1 MLTPLRKSSSLKSP
15 ALLIAAISGRAIAQ
29 SARRA
34 GFVPL
39 VADFFVDLDTQDAAH
54 ACRKLDGDI
63 ARGIEWAALS
73 RALEALAAE
82 SPSPILGLVYGSGFE
97 DRPKVLTRIAK
108 SWTLLGNDEA
118 TVAHL
123 KDPESFFGEFDRLGV
138 AHPATASKRPAKG
151 EGASAWLVKRKG
163 GAGGSHIGVSG
174 TARARGKVYY
184 QERVDGRAVSA
195 LFVANGKEAR
205 VLGFSEQWTA
215 PSKRSPW
222 RYGGA
227 VRPAHLAAA
236 AKEAMI
242 SAVERATFAF
252 KIKGLAS
259 ADFIVDGQS
268 ALLLEINP
276 RPGATIDIFE
286 SSASPL
292 IGLHLDA
299 VCQAKLPRA
308 ALSLEGAMAS
318 AIVFAAEPVQV
329 PFTMTWPD
337 WVGDRPRPG
346 EIIDKNR
353 PICTVWA
360 RAGTK
365 ARAKSSVE
373 TRTKAVLA
381 WIESKCRGNNR
392 EQNGQKGG
400 RERGLARGVTE
411 RQHQGRA
418 GRQIHHRGR

>member
-1 MLTPLRKSSSLKSP
+1 LRRNSSLKRPS
-15 ALLIAAISGRAIAQ
+15 LLIAAISGRAIAQ

-39 VADFFVDLDTQDAAH
+39 VADFFADLDTQDAAH

-63 ARGIEWAALS
+63 ARGINWPSLS

-97 DRPKVLTRIAK
+97 DRPKLLTRIAK

-118 TVAHL
+118 TVARL
-123 KDPESFFGEFDRLGV
+123 KDPESFFGELDRLGV

-184 QERVDGRAVSA
+184 QERVEGRAISA
-195 LFVANGKEAR
+195 LFVADGREAR

-227 VRPAHLAAA
+227 VSPARVAAA
-236 AKEAMI
+236 PEEAMVL
-242 SAVERATFAF
+242 AVERATSAF

-259 ADFIVDGQS
+259 ADFMVEGQS

-276 RPGATIDIFE
+276 RPGATVDIFD
-286 SSASPL
+286 SPAHPL

-299 VCQAKLPRA
+299 VMRAKFPRA

-318 AIVFAAEPVQV
+318 AIVFAHKRVAVPLAMSWPV
-329 PFTMTWPD
+329 

-365 ARAKSSVE
+365 ARAKSLVE
-373 TRTKAVLA
+373 ARTKTVLA
-381 WIESKCRGNNR
+381 CIESKCRGDYR

-400 RERGLARGVTE
+400 RERGLARRAAE
-411 RQHQGRA
+411 RQYQGRV

>member
-1 MLTPLRKSSSLKSP
+1 MLTPLRRSSSLKRPS
-15 ALLIAAISGRAIAQ
+15 LLIAAISGRAVAQ

-39 VADFFVDLDTQDAAH
+39 VVDFFADLDTRDAAH
-54 ACRKLDGDI
+54 TCRKLDGDI
-63 ARGIEWAALS
+63 ARGFEWSSLS

-82 SPSPILGLVYGSGFE
+82 SPSPIFGLVYGSGFE
-97 DRPKVLTRIAK
+97 DRPKLLTRIAK
-108 SWTLLGNDEA
+108 SWPLLGNDA
-118 TVAHL
+118 AVVARI
-123 KDPESFFGEFDRLGV
+123 KDPESFFGELDRLGV
-138 AHPATASKRPAKG
+138 AHPATASKRPAKDP
-151 EGASAWLVKRKG
+151 SAWLVKRKG

-174 TARARGKVYY
+174 TARARGTVYY
-184 QERVDGRAVSA
+184 QERVEGRAVSA
-195 LFVANGKEAR
+195 LFVANGRDAR

-227 VRPAHLAAA
+227 MRPARLAPAA
-236 AKEAMI
+236 EQAMV
-242 SAVERATFAF
+242 SAVERATFTF

-259 ADFIVDGQS
+259 ADFMVEGQS

-276 RPGATIDIFE
+276 RPGATVDIFD

-292 IGLHLDA
+292 IGLHVDA
-299 VCQAKLPRA
+299 VMQAKLPRA
-308 ALSLEGAMAS
+308 APSLAGATAS
-318 AIVFAAEPVQV
+318 AIAFARKRAAV
-329 PFTMTWPD
+329 PLAMSWPA

-360 RAGTK
+360 RAATT
-365 ARAKSSVE
+365 ARAKSLIE
-373 TRTKAVLA
+373 ARTKAVLA
-381 WIESKCRGNNR
+381 CIESKCRGNNR

-400 RERGLARGVTE
+400 RERGLARGAAE

>member
-1 MLTPLRKSSSLKSP
+1 MLTPLRRSLSLKRPS
-15 ALLIAAISGRAIAQ
+15 LLIAAISGRAIAQ

-39 VADFFVDLDTQDAAH
+39 VADFFADLDTQDAAH
-54 ACRKLDGDI
+54 ACRKLEGI
-63 ARGIEWAALS
+63 AHGFEWPSLS
-73 RALEALAAE
+73 CALEALAAE
-82 SPSPILGLVYGSGFE
+82 SPSPIIGLVYGSGFE
-97 DRPKVLTRIAK
+97 DRPKLLTRIAK
-108 SWTLLGNDEA
+108 SWPLLGNDA
-118 TVAHL
+118 AVVARI
-123 KDPESFFGEFDRLGV
+123 KDPESFFGELDRLGV
-138 AHPATASKRPAKG
+138 AYPATASKRPAKDP
-151 EGASAWLVKRKG
+151 SAWLVKRRG

-184 QERVDGRAVSA
+184 QERVEGRAVSA
-195 LFVANGKEAR
+195 LFVANGREAR

-227 VRPAHLAAA
+227 MRPARLAAA
-236 AKEAMI
+236 AEQAMV

-252 KIKGLAS
+252 KIKGLSS
-259 ADFIVDGQS
+259 ADFMVDGQS

-276 RPGATIDIFE
+276 RPGATVDIFD
-286 SSASPL
+286 SPASPL

-299 VCQAKLPRA
+299 VMRGKLPSA
-308 ALSLEGAMAS
+308 APSLAGATAS
-318 AIVFAAEPVQV
+318 AIVFARKRIAV
-329 PFTMTWPD
+329 PLAMSWPA

-365 ARAKSSVE
+365 ARAKSLVE
-373 TRTKAVLA
+373 ARTKTVLA
-381 WIESKCRGNNR
+381 CIESKCRGDYR

-400 RERGLARGVTE
+400 RERGLARGAAE

-418 GRQIHHRGR
+418 GRQIDHRGR

>member
-1 MLTPLRKSSSLKSP
+1 MRRSSPADRP

-34 GFVPL
+34 GFIPL
-39 VADFFVDLDTQDAAH
+39 VADFFADLDTQEAAH

-63 ARGIEWAALS
+63 ARGIEWPALS
-73 RALEALAAE
+73 RALEALAAD

-97 DRPKVLTRIAK
+97 DRPQLLTRIAK
-108 SWTLLGNDEA
+108 GWTLLGNDEGV
-118 TVAHL
+118 VARL
-123 KDPESFFGEFDRLGV
+123 KDPGIFFGELDRLGV
-138 AHPATASKRPAKG
+138 AHPATARKPPGKR
-151 EGASAWLVKRKG
+151 GASAWLVKREG
-163 GAGGSHIGVSG
+163 GAGGSHIGVSA
-174 TARARGKVYY
+174 TARGRGRVYY
-184 QERVDGRAVSA
+184 QERVEGRPVSA
-195 LFVANGKEAR
+195 LFVANGREAR

-227 VRPAHLAAA
+227 VRPGRLTAVAE
-236 AKEAMI
+236 EAMVQ
-242 SAVERATFAF
+242 AVKRATSAF

-259 ADFIVDGQS
+259 ADFMVDRQS

-276 RPGATIDIFE
+276 RPGATVDIFD
-286 SSASPL
+286 SCARPL

-299 VCQAKLPRA
+299 VMRAKLPRA

-318 AIVFAAEPVQV
+318 AIVFARKPVAM
-329 PFTMTWPD
+329 PLAMSWPA
-337 WVGDRPRPG
+337 WIGDRPRPG

-353 PICTVWA
+353 PICTVCA
-360 RAGTK
+360 RAGTT
-365 ARAKSSVE
+365 ARAKSLVE
-373 TRTKAVLA
+373 ARTKTVLA
-381 WIESKCRGNNR
+381 CIESKRRGDNR

-400 RERGLARGVTE
+400 RERGLASGTAE
-411 RQHQGRA
+411 RQHQSRA

>member
-1 MLTPLRKSSSLKSP
+1 LRRSSLLKRPS
-15 ALLIAAISGRAIAQ
+15 LLIAAISGRAIVQ

-39 VADFFVDLDTQDAAH
+39 VADFFADLDTQDAAH

-63 ARGIEWAALS
+63 ARGIEWPSLS
-73 RALEALAAE
+73 RALEELAAE
-82 SPSPILGLVYGSGFE
+82 SPSPILGFVYGSGFE
-97 DRPKVLTRIAK
+97 DRPKLLTRIANN
-108 SWTLLGNDEA
+108 WPLLGNDESV
-118 TVAHL
+118 VARL
-123 KDPESFFGEFDRLGV
+123 KNPESFFGELDRFGV
-138 AHPATASKRPAKG
+138 AHPATASKRPAES
-151 EGASAWLVKRKG
+151 EGASAWLVKLKG

-174 TARARGKVYY
+174 TARARGTVYY
-184 QERVDGRAVSA
+184 QERVEGRAVSA
-195 LFVANGKEAR
+195 LFVANGREAR

-215 PSKRSPW
+215 PSKRSRW

-227 VRPAHLAAA
+227 MRPARLAAA
-236 AKEAMI
+236 VKEAMV

-259 ADFIVDGQS
+259 ADFMVDGQS

-276 RPGATIDIFE
+276 RPGATLDIFD
-286 SSASPL
+286 SSARPL

-308 ALSLEGAMAS
+308 APSLEGAMAS
-318 AIVFAAEPVQV
+318 AIVFARKRAAV
-329 PFTMTWPD
+329 PLAMSWPA

-360 RAGTK
+360 RAATT
-365 ARAKSSVE
+365 ARAKSLIE
-373 TRTKAVLA
+373 ARTKAVLA
-381 WIESKCRGNNR
+381 CIESKCRGNNR

-400 RERGLARGVTE
+400 RERGLARGAAE